1 MVTLEEAKAHCRVM
15 PDESDFD
22 SELQIALDA
31 SIDHLRSIDVD
42 MDVNPLPPALKQAVL
57 LLVAHF
63 FENKEAVA
71 YDRPMHV
78 TPMGVA
84 RLIAPYRGLSL

>member
-1 MVTLEEAKAHCRVM
+1 MVTLEEAKAHCSIM
-15 PDESDFD
+15 PEEDDFD
-22 SELQIALDA
+22 GELEIALDA
-31 SIDHLRSIDVD
+31 SVDHLRSIDVD
-42 MDVNPLPPALKQAVL
+42 MDATPLPPALKQAVL

-78 TPMGVA
+78 TPLGVA
-84 RLIAPYRGLSL
+84 RLIAPYRRFTL